1 MPSKDE
7 MNNAYALLDLGG
19 AITMGSY
26 SFAQLGKKI
35 QGGDKETQDRV
46 LSLGSPDEEGDERI

>member
-1 MPSKDE
+1 

-26 SFAQLGKKI
+26 SFAQLGKTI
-35 QGGDKETQDRV
+35 QGGDKESQDRM
-46 LSLGSPDEEGDERI
+46 LSLGSPDDESDERI